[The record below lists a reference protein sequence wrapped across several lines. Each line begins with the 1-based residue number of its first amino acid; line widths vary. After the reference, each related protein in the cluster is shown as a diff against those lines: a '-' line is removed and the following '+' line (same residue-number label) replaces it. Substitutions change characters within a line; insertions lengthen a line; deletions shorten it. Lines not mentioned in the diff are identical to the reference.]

1 MSPATSPPTPAPPR
15 TATSGRPRVLVVE
28 GHADNRQSLHLLL
41 EAWGCHVEVA
51 EDGLRGLEKAFA
63 QRPEVV
69 LCDVGLRHLDGYEL
83 ARRLRA
89 TFGGAVLLVAVTV
102 YCQDR
107 YRRRAQAA
115 GFDHYLVKPAD
126 PGELSRLLGLP
137 R

>member
-1 MSPATSPPTPAPPR
+1 
-15 TATSGRPRVLVVE
+15 
-28 GHADNRQSLHLLL
+28 
-41 EAWGCHVEVA
+41 
-51 EDGLRGLEKAFA
+51 
-63 QRPEVV
+63 VV
-69 LCDVGLRHLDGYEL
+69 LCDVGLPHLDGYEL

-89 TFGGAVLLVAVTV
+89 AFGGAVLLVAVTG

-107 YRRRAQAA
+107 YRRRAREA

>member
-1 MSPATSPPTPAPPR
+1 MNPATLPPTPAPPR
-15 TATSGRPRVLVVE
+15 TTPSSRPRVLVVE
-28 GHADNRQSLHLLL
+28 GHADHRQSLRLLL

-51 EDGLRGLEKAFA
+51 EDGLRGLEKALA

-69 LCDVGLRHLDGYEL
+69 LCDLGLPRLDGYQV
-83 ARRLRA
+83 ARQLRTA
-89 TFGGAVLLVAVTV
+89 FGGAVLLVAVTG

-107 YRRRAQAA
+107 DRRQAQEA
-115 GFDHYLVKPAD
+115 GFDHHLSKPAD

>member
-1 MSPATSPPTPAPPR
+1 MVR
-15 TATSGRPRVLVVE
+15 CDL
-28 GHADNRQSLHLLL
+28 
-41 EAWGCHVEVA
+41 
-51 EDGLRGLEKAFA
+51 GL
-63 QRPEVV
+63 P
-69 LCDVGLRHLDGYEL
+69 HLDGYEV

-89 TFGGAVLLVAVTV
+89 ALGGAVLLVAVTG

-107 YRRRAQAA
+107 DRRQAQAA